1 MWETWVWSL
10 GWEDA
15 LEKEMATHSSILTWK
30 IPWTA
35 NPGGATTHGVTKE
48 SDMTTTKEQTTT
60 EALNNLAIVSVR

>member
-1 MWETWVWSL
+1 
-10 GWEDA
+10 
-15 LEKEMATHSSILTWK
+15 MATHSSILTWK

-48 SDMTTTKEQTTT
+48 SDMTANKEQTTT